1 MVSFAAD
8 CQLDY
13 VTAPSL
19 QNILQAAR
27 ALLCIHLNFSVNIA
41 VVQIT
46 DVSNVLKHSPITP
59 TKKVIRLYCP
69 FKNSMHA
76 QNYILRHALVMF
88 SFADLTWDK
97 AILPIVY
104 VKKQV

>member
-8 CQLDY
+8 RQLDY

-19 QNILQAAR
+19 QNILQAVQ
-27 ALLCIHLNFSVNIA
+27 ALLCIYLNISVNMA

-46 DVSNVLKHSPITP
+46 DVSNVLSNIIP
-59 TKKVIRLYCP
+59 TKKVLRLYCP
-69 FKNSMHA
+69 FKNSMHV
-76 QNYILRHALVMF
+76 QNDIFGHAFVMF
-88 SFADLTWDK
+88 SFADWTWDK
-97 AILPIVY
+97 AVLLIVY